1 MQGEIRQGDI
11 IKVEGLE
18 GYYKIISLQKLGAVN
33 KVELFSLKNNNILTI
48 LSPPYELRKVA
59 SPLQLAKEGK
69 FDSSVKFDLFVEA
82 KRFSL
87 IHLYDPLAS
96 LSVTKVDAL
105 PHQIEAVY
113 RRMLDVY
120 EPNFL
125 LADDA
130 GLGKTIMTGMLI
142 KELKLRGRI
151 KRILIIVPAALQF
164 TVWQKEL
171 SEKFGEKFEV
181 FTSEFIRSLY
191 GASPTVNPWKLPIH
205 NQVIT
210 SLDFARKPEILE
222 KIAEAEW
229 DIIIFDEAHKLSAHR
244 KSKGEE
250 RTYRYRVAETLKD
263 RTKAILLLTAT
274 PHSGESYAF
283 FKLVSLVDPYLFASP
298 EEVNKEKLSR
308 IMIRRLK
315 DDVTDFNEAK
325 LFKPRESRTLSVK
338 FNEEEWKLYEAVTNY
353 VGHYFN
359 LAKAAK
365 NRGVSFAMVILQKRM
380 ASSIEAIRKSLKN
393 RVERLREILE
403 TGKFIEITEEEKEI
417 WERYVRA
424 PEEVSEEEEE
434 EVEEVRKKYEALT
447 MAKNERELKAEIEQ
461 LEKLIELAESVK
473 EDSKAKMLLRFVK
486 DLHEKDIKE
495 KVLVFTEYR
504 DTLIYLRDIFQN
516 VGYKVAFI
524 YGGMGLDSRDKHERD
539 FNFDENVKILVGT
552 DAAGEGLNLQFSCHI
567 MVNYEL
573 PWNPSR
579 MEQRIGRL
587 HRYKQWRNVFIY
599 NTFVDGTVEST
610 VFQRLFDKLEIIK
623 QEMGDRVFDVL
634 GVLISDVDL
643 ERIIM
648 EAITSKEVVEER
660 IKIAEDKIEEKK
672 NLILQEIEGKSLIR
686 DKLDLEPL
694 RELLGKSKEY
704 AITEFDLERFTRR
717 FFIIHDGRIE
727 PGVTPGVFSLELPK
741 NLSLNGKSV
750 IPLAAFSK
758 EVVKNV
764 QGVEFVALG
773 HPLFEKMLSTCMDY
787 EFGGRTAVKL
797 DPTGRKGVFFI
808 FEGNVITSK
817 GEPRRKKLFAIFHD
831 MQDKEC
837 KEVDPRSLQSFEDI
851 DNPEGVSVGSIPI
864 DLMFSKA
871 EEVAINSMSN
881 ILEETK
887 ERVEREIEIKRED
900 VVRYYDRRINESY
913 RRISDYRSKLPIRDM
928 DIAIRREQA
937 RIKQLTEEMSERLNL
952 LEKERVLS
960 AEAPELLAVAIILP
974 KRVITGVSEK
984 DEIVVKEVE
993 AAGMHAAM
1001 QYERDSGREP
1011 TDVSKEFKGY
1021 DIVSESPEGVRYI
1034 EVKAFKT
1041 TGAIE
1046 ITGHEWSRAE
1056 SLRENY
1062 WLYIVENALDSEKRR
1077 LHFIQNPA
1085 TTLLEVAEERP
1096 IILFKIVV
1104 EKWRDLVQAAVAV

>member
-1 MQGEIRQGDI
+1 MQDEVRQGDI

-18 GYYKIISLQKLGAVN
+18 GYYKVISLQKLGTVN
-33 KVELFSLKNNNILTI
+33 KVELFSLKNNNLLTI
-48 LSPPYELRKVA
+48 LSPPYELRTVA
-59 SPLQLAKEGK
+59 SPLQLVKEGK

-151 KRILIIVPAALQF
+151 KRILVIVPAALQF

-191 GASPTVNPWKLPIH
+191 GANPSVNPWKLPTH

-210 SLDFARKPEILE
+210 SIDFARKPEILE

-263 RTKAILLLTAT
+263 RTKATLLLTAT

-283 FKLVSLVDPYLFASP
+283 FRLVSLVDPYLFASP

-315 DDVTDFNEAK
+315 EDVTGFNGEK
-325 LFKPRESRTLSVK
+325 LFKPREARTLSVK
-338 FNEEEWKLYEAVTNY
+338 FTEEEWELYEAVTNY
-353 VGHYFN
+353 VRHYFN
-359 LAKAAK
+359 LAKVAK
-365 NRGVSFAMVILQKRM
+365 NRGVSFAMTILQKRM
-380 ASSIEAIRKSLKN
+380 ASSIEAIKKSLKN
-393 RVERLREILE
+393 RLGRLQEILE

-417 WERYVRA
+417 WERYIRA
-424 PEEVSEEEEE
+424 PDEVDEEEA
-434 EVEEVRKKYEALT
+434 EEVRKKYEALT
-447 MAKNERELKAEIEQ
+447 MAKNERELKAEIDQ
-461 LEKLIELAESVK
+461 LEKLLQLAESIK
-473 EDSKAKMLLRFVK
+473 EDSKAKMLLQFVK
-486 DLHEKDIKE
+486 DLHEKDPKE
-495 KVLVFTEYR
+495 KVLVFTEYK

-516 VGYKVAFI
+516 AGYKVAFI
-524 YGGMGLDSRDKHERD
+524 YGGMDLDSRGKHERD
-539 FNFDENVKILVGT
+539 FNFDENVKIMTGT

-579 MEQRIGRL
+579 IEQRIGRL
-587 HRYKQWRNVFIY
+587 HRYGQGKVVFIH
-599 NTFVDGTVEST
+599 NIFIDGTVEST
-610 VFQRLFDKLEIIK
+610 VFQRLLDKIDIIK
-623 QEMGDRVFDVL
+623 QELGDHVFDVL
-634 GVLISDVDL
+634 GILVSDVDL

-648 EAITSKEVVEER
+648 EAITAKGVVEER
-660 IKIAEDKIEEKK
+660 IKMAEEKIEEKK

-694 RELLGKSKEY
+694 KELVGKSKEY

-758 EVVKNV
+758 EVAKNFL
-764 QGVEFVALG
+764 GVEFVALG
-773 HPLFEKMLSTCMDY
+773 HPLFEKMLNTCMDY
-787 EFGGRTAVKL
+787 EFGGRTAIKL
-797 DPTGRKGVFFI
+797 DPQGRKGVFFI

-831 MQDKEC
+831 MQDNEC
-837 KEVDPRSLQSFEDI
+837 KEVDPRSLQSFEDV

-864 DLMFSKA
+864 DSMFGKA
-871 EEVAINSMSN
+871 EEVAINSMNN
-881 ILEETK
+881 ILEETR

-913 RRISDYRSKLPIRDM
+913 RRISDYRSKLPTRDM
-928 DIAIRREQA
+928 DIAMRREQA
-937 RIKQLTEEMSERLNL
+937 RIKQLTEEMNEKSNQ

-960 AEAPELLAVAIILP
+960 AEAPELLAVAIVLP
-974 KRVITGVSEK
+974 KRVIAGVSEK
-984 DEIVVKEVE
+984 DEIVIKEVE
-993 AAGMHAAM
+993 EAGMKAAM
-1001 QYERDSGREP
+1001 QYERDSSREP

-1021 DIVSESPEGVRYI
+1021 DIISEGPEGIRYI

-1056 SLRENY
+1056 SLKENY
-1062 WLYIVENALDSEKRR
+1062 WLYVVENALNPEKRR

-1096 IILFKIVV
+1096 IIQFKIIV